1 MVELHCGSTMV
12 LSFYT
17 AVIHA
22 AQCNITIH
30 IHKAVFLDPVS
41 PYFSFSCINLFSY
54 IHSYTD
60 EQKIYHR
67 TLQLSHLMGCNFSDC
82 GSWPFPFH

>member
-22 AQCNITIH
+22 AQCNTIMH

-41 PYFSFSCINLFSY
+41 PYFSFSCINLFSD

-67 TLQLSHLMGCNFSDC
+67 TLQLSHLMGCNFLDC
-82 GSWPFPFH
+82 G